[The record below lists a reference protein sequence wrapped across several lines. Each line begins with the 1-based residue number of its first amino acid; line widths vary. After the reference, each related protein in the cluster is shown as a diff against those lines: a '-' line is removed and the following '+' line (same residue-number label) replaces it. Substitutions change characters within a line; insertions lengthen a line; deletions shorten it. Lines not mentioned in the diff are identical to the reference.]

1 MVGSMRNKARSI
13 APEIATAGVILS
25 LLVTSTDAQ
34 TASPVA
40 KPDELSFTATM
51 YLWATSL
58 SGRTSTIPPLPAT
71 DVSMRFQDIFRNLDG
86 AFMGA
91 AELRNGRFGVWSD
104 LMWSRVEADGK
115 LPAPYLSKVTLRSQT
130 ITWQTMA
137 TYRVVEDGPV
147 DVDVAAGFRWWA
159 LDNRVTVAAGALN
172 PRLSKSTWE
181 TWVDPV
187 VGARASADLGSG
199 WSTTLMGD
207 IGGFGAGSDFSWQAL
222 GTVNYD
228 VAEKWRI
235 RAGYRYLSVDYS
247 DNRYKYDVDQYGPIL
262 GVAYKF

>member
-1 MVGSMRNKARSI
+1 MRNPDRSAAIMVAAAGGVLAALAAPAVAQSPAPTAR
-13 APEIATAGVILS
+13 PDD
-25 LLVTSTDAQ
+25 VT
-34 TASPVA
+34 
-40 KPDELSFTATM
+40 FTATM

-71 DVSMRFQDIFRNLDG
+71 DVSVRFADVFRNLDG

-91 AELRNGRFGVWSD
+91 AELRTGRFGVWTD

-115 LPAPYLSKVTLRSQT
+115 LPAPFLSKVTLRSQT

-137 TYRVVEDGPV
+137 AYRIVEHGPV
-147 DVDVAAGFRWWA
+147 DVDVTGGFRWWA
-159 LDNRVTVAAGALN
+159 LDNKVTVAAGWRN
-172 PRLSKSTWE
+172 PRLTKSTWE

-187 VGARASADLGSG
+187 VGARASADFGSG
-199 WSTTLMGD
+199 WSATLMGD

-222 GTVNYD
+222 GSVNYD
-228 VAEKWRI
+228 VAEKWRL

-247 DNRYKYDVDQYGPIL
+247 DNRYEYDVDQYGPII
-262 GVAYKF
+262 GVAYRF